1 MKEKTP
7 KGLSF
12 GWQRAQLLGAFFN
25 GVFLLVNPHYLFFQ
39 IIGIERLLILTQAL
53 GVSIFLQSIERFVSL
68 QSKDRQPHITRNQC

>member
-25 GVFLLVNPHYLFFQ
+25 GVFLLVRPFTFASFDSLF
-39 IIGIERLLILTQAL
+39 GIEWTDIAAT
-53 GVSIFLQSIERFVSL
+53 G
-68 QSKDRQPHITRNQC
+68 TRCQYFPTIYRTICVT